1 MDLAYISQPACT
13 ALQLAL
19 TDLLKSWGIRPA
31 VVVGHSS
38 GEIAASYA
46 AGALSIESCM
56 KIAYFRG
63 QVTNA
68 FKSKYSQLHG
78 AMLAVGCDENE
89 LKPYL
94 GSLKTGK
101 VVLAAINSP
110 ASSTVSGDEE
120 AILELQH
127 LLEQRSIFNR
137 KLRVDVAYHSHHMEL
152 VAQEYLDLLVD
163 IAPVEI
169 PDVQFCSTVTGTTIG
184 GLALQST
191 YWVSNLTSMVRFSEA
206 IANLCGMAAAG
217 PTSSRGVP
225 VDILIEVGPHSAL
238 EGPVKQTIRST
249 LTKEPSVEYASCLIR
264 NKNAVETSLQLAAKL
279 CMQGYP
285 LNYEAVNFP
294 FGNEGIKGLIDMDPY
309 PWQHGTKYWHE
320 TRMSRDHQSRK
331 SSRHDLLGTLVDNTM
346 NVESEWRNILRV
358 SELPWLEH
366 HIVQS
371 NCVFPMTGYVA
382 LGLEAVNQRATARN
396 LTYDSFV
403 LKDFAI
409 SHPLVIYPTAD
420 VEMRTTIRPQRAGTN
435 TTSAIWE
442 DFQVLS
448 WTSRTGWLKH
458 CQGSI
463 GVRQFSNTNPIEGDM
478 ALRNWS
484 TSDETNKDTYLQ
496 AFDTQIDIPGVYKAL
511 VANGVTYGVSF
522 QGMKSCRASSKHA
535 ISEVDIADT
544 ISMMPERYESDYI
557 VHPSTLDS
565 IMQGMW
571 PILGA
576 GRTGLRNLRL
586 PSSFDSMII
595 SKDTNRLPG
604 TSFRVYC
611 TGPECKPIKDP
622 IGFSFVATPPQDA
635 AQPVIKIDGFMMSP
649 IEDSL
654 TETLPSSDNDLCYKV
669 DWESVGPVGS
679 ENPRS
684 KHHKLPEANVT
695 QPSMSASLCP
705 DVSVIVH
712 ENSNEMQDIN
722 IKTLVDAV
730 EQCAGK
736 RPTVDTLG
744 MGYLEGKTIIV
755 LIELEHPCLASM
767 VPTMF
772 KLLQGLIRKA
782 SGIIWATQLGYKDS
796 RSPDVNM
803 ITGFARAVR
812 SESALKFVTVDLDS
826 HPSDPAVTAKIIAEV
841 YRRSFV
847 DDCVEMEYMERKGN
861 LYVPRIAPDLPLSD
875 FIRCN
880 MDLVPLRSHS
890 QKFFQFGRHLKLSI
904 AQPGSL
910 ETLRFNDAD
919 SLYGPL
925 GAHDIEIEV
934 KAISLNFKDV
944 VIAMGQLP
952 GQLGQECSGIVMAVG
967 SLTTHLK
974 VGDRVCAF
982 TSGCLTSMIRCRAT
996 SAVCVPNDMSFE
1008 VAATLPIVY
1017 CTAYYSLLEIGRLR
1031 QGEKVLIHAA
1041 AGGVGQAAIGLARL
1055 VGAEVFA
1062 TVGSASKKTFLM
1074 EKYGVQEDH
1083 IFYSR
1088 DISFKIGIMRM
1099 TNNEGVDVVLNSLAG
1114 DALHATLE
1122 CLTAF
1127 GRFIEIGKRDI
1138 TENTRLM
1145 MAPFARNIVFASV
1158 DLTVIAAE
1166 RPQLMQAL
1174 LSNVLDLYRSGRLQL
1189 VSPLTTFSITEVESA
1204 FRTLQGGKST
1214 GKIVIVPGMDDQV
1227 KVSYFTPGLLLV
1239 KVNFLRCET
1248 DNPRLPLLE
1257 FPLSSYMLMLLI
1269 SSSAEQAVLAAA

>member
-19 TDLLKSWGIRPA
+19 TDLLKSWNIQPA
-31 VVVGHSS
+31 AVVGHSS

-63 QVTNA
+63 QVMSA
-68 FKSKYSQLHG
+68 FKSKCPQLHG

-89 LKPYL
+89 LKPHL
-94 GSLKTGK
+94 ENLKTGK

-110 ASSTVSGDEE
+110 ASLTVSGDED
-120 AILELQH
+120 AILELQQ

-152 VAQEYLDLLVD
+152 VAQEYLDLLVG

-169 PDVQFCSTVTGTTIG
+169 RDVRFCSTVTGTTIG

-206 IANLCGMAAAG
+206 IANMCGIAAGG
-217 PTSSRGVP
+217 PTSSGGVP
-225 VDILIEVGPHSAL
+225 VDTLIEIGPHSAL
-238 EGPVKQTIRST
+238 EGPVKQTIKSR
-249 LTKEPSVEYASCLIR
+249 LTKEPAVEYASCLVR
-264 NKNAVETSLQLAAKL
+264 NKNAVETCLQLAAQL

-294 FGNEGIKGLIDMDPY
+294 FGSEGIKGLTDMVPY
-309 PWQHGTKYWHE
+309 PWQHGTRYWHE

-346 NVESEWRNILRV
+346 ELESEWRNILRV

-366 HIVQS
+366 HIVKS

-382 LGLEAVNQRATARN
+382 LGLEAAKQRATARN

-403 LKDFAI
+403 LQDFAI
-409 SHPLVIYPTAD
+409 SHPLVIYPTAE
-420 VEMRTTIRPQRAGTN
+420 VEMRTTIRPQKAGTN

-463 GVRQFSNTNPIEGDM
+463 GVRQSSNTNPVEGDM
-478 ALRNWS
+478 ALQNRS
-484 TSDETNKDTYLQ
+484 TSDETNEDTYLQ
-496 AFDTQIDIPGVYKAL
+496 ACDTQIDIPDVYKAL
-511 VANGVTYGVSF
+511 VAKGAAFGVSF
-522 QGMKSCRASSKHA
+522 QGLKSCRASSKHA

-565 IMQGMW
+565 ITQGMW

-576 GRTGLRNLRL
+576 GRTGLHNMRL
-586 PSSFDSMII
+586 PSSFGSMII
-595 SKDTNRLPG
+595 SKDTDRLPG

-611 TGPECKPIKDP
+611 AGPECKPIKDP
-622 IGFSFVATPPQDA
+622 IGFSFVATPPQNA
-635 AQPVIKIDGFMMSP
+635 AQPVIKIDGYMMSP
-649 IEDSL
+649 FEDSL
-654 TETLPSSDNDLCYKV
+654 TENLPSFDNDLCYMV
-669 DWESVGPVGS
+669 DWEPVGPVDS
-679 ENPRS
+679 ENPSS
-684 KHHKLPEANVT
+684 KPHNLPDANVPRSSLST
-695 QPSMSASLCP
+695 SLCP

-712 ENSNEMQDIN
+712 EDSDKMQDIKT
-722 IKTLVDAV
+722 KTLVDAI

-744 MGYLEGKTIIV
+744 MGYLEGKTVIV
-755 LIELEHPCLASM
+755 LIELERPCLASM
-767 VPTMF
+767 LPTMF
-772 KLLQGLIRKA
+772 ELLQGLIRKA

-803 ITGFARAVR
+803 ITGFARTVR
-812 SESALKFVTVDLDS
+812 SESALKFVTVDLDL
-826 HPSDPAVTAKIIAEV
+826 HPSDPAVTAKVIAEV

-847 DDCVEMEYMERKGN
+847 DDFVEMEYMERKGN

-875 FIRCN
+875 FVRCN
-880 MDLVPLRSHS
+880 MDLVPLRSHN
-890 QKFFQFGRHLKLSI
+890 QKFFQIGRHLKISI

-910 ETLRFNDAD
+910 ETLHFIDAD
-919 SLYGPL
+919 SFYGPL
-925 GAHDIEIEV
+925 GAQDIEIEV
-934 KAISLNFKDV
+934 KAMSLNFKDV

-952 GQLGQECSGIVMAVG
+952 GGQLGQECSGIVTAVG
-967 SLTTHLK
+967 SLTTHMK

-982 TSGCLTSMIRCRAT
+982 TSGCLTSMIRCKAT
-996 SAVCVPNDMSFE
+996 SAMRVPNDMSFE

-1017 CTAYYSLLEIGRLR
+1017 CTAYYSLLDIGRLR

-1041 AGGVGQAAIGLARL
+1041 AGGVGQAAIGLAHM

-1074 EKYGVQEDH
+1074 EKYGLQEDH

-1088 DISFKIGIMRM
+1088 DTSFKIGIMRM

-1114 DALHATLE
+1114 EALHATLE

-1138 TENTRLM
+1138 TDNTRLM

-1158 DLTVIAAE
+1158 DLTIVAAQ

-1174 LSNVLDLYRSGRLQL
+1174 LNNVLELYCSGRLQL
-1189 VSPLTTFSITEVESA
+1189 VSPLTTFPITEVESA
-1204 FRTLQGGKST
+1204 IRTLQGGKST
-1214 GKIVIVPGMDDQV
+1214 GKIVIVPGMDDHV
-1227 KVSYFTPGLLLV
+1227 KVSYLHTRIVP
-1239 KVNFLRCET
+1239 C
-1248 DNPRLPLLE
+1248 
-1257 FPLSSYMLMLLI
+1257 
-1269 SSSAEQAVLAAA
+1269 